1 MTRYL
6 DEIDRKE
13 GTIRGMVD
21 SHNAGVLKKFS
32 DEYDNLS
39 QQIIRTVEAQLRDNK
54 ERLLR

>member
-1 MTRYL
+1 VEELTRYL
-6 DEIDRKE
+6 DEIDRKD
-13 GTIRGMVD
+13 GQIRGMVD

-54 ERLLR
+54 